1 MPSTWNGSRQPFFV
15 ITPFKNRQAFRR
27 SSIAL
32 CPPHP
37 HRGFCPVSLVFEG
50 AVEHK
55 DSLGNEEVIEEG
67 GVQWITAG
75 KGIIHSEKEAL
86 KESGKK
92 YCDFQLIQLW
102 INLRE
107 EDKLSEPSY
116 LPLTRNQLPKV
127 PFQGRESEV
136 KLISGNYRS
145 IVGPER
151 RTSDINI
158 FTIESVKG
166 EHLCFDLPHKHQVIV
181 YQLEG
186 VSRIGNDFIEPG
198 IWSISNRKKEK

>member
-1 MPSTWNGSRQPFFV
+1 M
-15 ITPFKNRQAFRR
+15 TPFKNRQAFRR